1 MGKSIPGRENRIGED
16 PEKDVLAGGHEVRVD
31 HDVTEASGSPTSQGL
46 IVHGRFS
53 PGVMRSHG
61 RVFSR

>member
-1 MGKSIPGRENRIGED
+1 MGKSIPGRGNRIGED
-16 PEKDVLAGGHEVRVD
+16 PEVRVD

-46 IVHGRFS
+46 IAHGRFS